1 MSDSIV
7 KETMASLKKKN
18 KKEMESNE
26 VEIIDADA
34 ATPVKTK
41 GRKNGGGKK
50 AAKNKTPKKIEDDA
64 SDDETR
70 QTGKGKTNRVVKKS
84 TGFKNKYPD
93 CACSP
98 RRLNRAYKCGENYCR
113 CGEVPL
119 YNIYQYADGS
129 QTFEKK
135 VDEIMRK
142 YCKPTNWSRLND
154 KPNIVYYDPYTVTE
168 PTEEELEAEKELER
182 KQFTAQVTVAG
193 KNKRPNPFIGDE
205 AEESD
210 DDGVGEETDDGPKS
224 PPTKKASKP
233 NKKKKTDVSTS
244 SEAVA
249 EEPDASENGSADEA
263 EEPESDSSEQ
273 VDKSTLPNN
282 HCPFCG
288 DRMNVSTDEGENKG
302 KHFCMCGSM
311 GWYTVKT
318 QDDTLARY
326 RVDVLDTF
334 KPIMGGSMPNCEKHQ
349 YPCKA
354 KILRWTY
361 VDKNGKPIE
370 VSEEKKQLEGRIF
383 AACAAPKQMRD
394 EMAMSDA
401 SYKECC
407 HFFKTLEF
415 EEGSKGASYFEDLYK
430 KIVVAKQKTAQKATK
445 VLDGKMKGAI
455 ARVKAQ
461 KKAKELMWKKLGI
474 I

>member
-34 ATPVKTK
+34 SAATPTKTK

-50 AAKNKTPKKIEDDA
+50 AAKNKTPKRIEDA
-64 SDDETR
+64 SDDEVDT
-70 QTGKGKTNRVVKKS
+70 TGQGKSNISMKKS
-84 TGFKNKYPD
+84 PGFKNKYPD
-93 CACSP
+93 CTCSP
-98 RRLNRAYKCGENYCR
+98 RKLNKAYECSENYCR

-119 YNIYQYADGS
+119 YNIYQNADGS
-129 QTFEKK
+129 KTFEKK
-135 VDEIMRK
+135 VDELMRK
-142 YCKPTNWSRLND
+142 YCKPVHWSRLND
-154 KPNIVYYDPYTVTE
+154 KPNIVYYDPSTVPE
-168 PTEEELEAEKELER
+168 PTEKEVELEK
-182 KQFTAQVTVAG
+182 KKFTAQVTVAG
-193 KNKRPNPFIGDE
+193 KNKRPNPFIDDE
-205 AEESD
+205 AGESGDD
-210 DDGVGEETDDGPKS
+210 DDGVREETEECPKP
-224 PPTKKASKP
+224 PPTKKPSKQKGKP
-233 NKKKKTDVSTS
+233 SSSTS
-244 SEAVA
+244 SQ
-249 EEPDASENGSADEA
+249 EEPSASADESA
-263 EEPESDSSEQ
+263 DDVEEPESDSSEQ

-334 KPIMGGSMPNCEKHQ
+334 KPITGGSMPNCEKHQ

-354 KILRWTY
+354 KIIRWTY

-370 VSEEKKQLEGRIF
+370 VSEEKKSLEGRIF
-383 AACAAPKQMRD
+383 AVCAAPKQMRD
-394 EMAMSDA
+394 EMAMSDV
-401 SYKECC
+401 SDKECC
-407 HFFKTLEF
+407 HFFQTLEF
-415 EEGSKGASYFEDLYK
+415 EEGSKGASHFENLYK
-430 KIVVAKQKTAQKATK
+430 QIVTAKQKTARQATK

-461 KKAKELMWKKLGI
+461 KKAKELMWKKMGI

>member
-1 MSDSIV
+1 
-7 KETMASLKKKN
+7 
-18 KKEMESNE
+18 
-26 VEIIDADA
+26 
-34 ATPVKTK
+34 
-41 GRKNGGGKK
+41 
-50 AAKNKTPKKIEDDA
+50 
-64 SDDETR
+64 
-70 QTGKGKTNRVVKKS
+70 
-84 TGFKNKYPD
+84 
-93 CACSP
+93 
-98 RRLNRAYKCGENYCR
+98 
-113 CGEVPL
+113 
-119 YNIYQYADGS
+119 
-129 QTFEKK
+129 
-135 VDEIMRK
+135 
-142 YCKPTNWSRLND
+142 
-154 KPNIVYYDPYTVTE
+154 
-168 PTEEELEAEKELER
+168 
-182 KQFTAQVTVAG
+182 
-193 KNKRPNPFIGDE
+193 
-205 AEESD
+205 
-210 DDGVGEETDDGPKS
+210 
-224 PPTKKASKP
+224 
-233 NKKKKTDVSTS
+233 
-244 SEAVA
+244 
-249 EEPDASENGSADEA
+249 
-263 EEPESDSSEQ
+263 
-273 VDKSTLPNN
+273 
-282 HCPFCG
+282 
-288 DRMNVSTDEGENKG
+288 MNVSTDEGENKG

>member
-1 MSDSIV
+1 MSEATV
-7 KETMASLKKKN
+7 KETMASLKKQN
-18 KKEMESNE
+18 KKEMEKRGE
-26 VEIIDADA
+26 VEIINSDEDA
-34 ATPVKTK
+34 ATPTKAKAK

-50 AAKNKTPKKIEDDA
+50 AAKNKTPKKVAE
-64 SDDETR
+64 SSNDETGT
-70 QTGKGKTNRVVKKS
+70 TGKGKAYISMKKS
-84 TGFKNKYPD
+84 LGFQNKYPD
-93 CACSP
+93 CTCSP
-98 RRLNRAYKCGENYCR
+98 RKLNRAYECGENYCR

-119 YNIYQYADGS
+119 YNIYQNADGS
-129 QTFEKK
+129 KTFEKK

-142 YCKPTNWSRLND
+142 YCKPVHWSRLDD
-154 KPNIVYYDPYTVTE
+154 KTNIVYYDPSTVPE
-168 PTEEELEAEKELER
+168 PSEKELALE
-182 KQFTAQVTVAG
+182 KKKFTAQVVVAG
-193 KNKRPNPFIGDE
+193 KNKRPNPFIDD
-205 AEESD
+205 AARESD
-210 DDGVGEETDDGPKS
+210 GDNDDEETDDCPKP
-224 PPTKKASKP
+224 PPTKKPSKQKGKASS
-233 NKKKKTDVSTS
+233 STS
-244 SEAVA
+244 PQADA
-249 EEPDASENGSADEA
+249 EGPNASADESA
-263 EEPESDSSEQ
+263 DDVEEPESDSSEQ

-334 KPIMGGSMPNCEKHQ
+334 KPITGGSMPNCEKHQ

-354 KILRWTY
+354 KIIRWTY

-370 VSEEKKQLEGRIF
+370 VSEDKKRLEGRIF
-383 AACAAPKQMRD
+383 AVCAAPKQMRD
-394 EMAMSDA
+394 EMAMSDG

-407 HFFKTLEF
+407 HFFQTLEF
-415 EEGSKGASYFEDLYK
+415 EEGSKGASYFENLYK
-430 KIVVAKQKTAQKATK
+430 QIVTAKQKTARQATK

-461 KKAKELMWKKLGI
+461 KKAKELMWKQLGI